1 MRSIEASKAMEP
13 DDTMRPD
20 APSDFRHDPGG
31 SVKTDVTGRPV
42 ALRDI
47 DLERLLR
54 PKVIAVV
61 GASDSPTSQSALNWR
76 MVKGWSDQLGRR
88 VIPVNPNRETVDGE
102 KCYPSLADIPDDVD
116 VAVVITAN
124 AADALRD
131 AIKTGI

>member
-1 MRSIEASKAMEP
+1 MRSIVPSMPMEP
-13 DDTMRPD
+13 DDTIRPD
-20 APSDFRHDPGG
+20 APSDFNTQFFFGG
-31 SVKTDVTGRPV
+31 SLKTDVTSRPV
-42 ALRDI
+42 EMREL

-102 KCYPSLADIPDDVD
+102 KCFPSLADIPDAVD
-116 VAVVITAN
+116 VPLVLTAN
-124 AADALRD
+124 SPD
-131 AIKTGI
+131 